1 MSGRTAFGVNL
12 GFKKLPDGSIATTG
26 PLRVAGNLA
35 ADGSF
40 AGPLRVAGNL
50 EADGASFA
58 GPVAASNLG
67 KSLPERG
74 VLAAIG
80 TSTIGNATTTLAN
93 GVVVPTF
100 GSIWDRVN
108 LELGTRYTVRNYGY
122 SGQDNAVLMAR
133 LVDTVLPTHPAIVAL
148 HFSANDLEANDLAS
162 AEAAFATVKEAVAL
176 CRNAGAVPIIVTPF
190 LQSDVAGKWGPTVA
204 YDARCQE
211 WGLVNDVM
219 VVSAAYAMCAN
230 TDKTGTAK
238 TGAMHDTLHAS
249 ALGIG
254 YIVDEALAVIRGEV
268 AWRML
273 SGGNV
278 EWAGQLHN
286 NPRCTGS
293 GTASGA
299 GISGTRCANISP
311 SRYSGTATCV
321 CSVGSD
327 TEGAYMDLEITFSA
341 ALDSI
346 AVPEI
351 LTLARYLD
359 GKSYVGMCD
368 IELVSGLF
376 VRDIVLSNAFASG
389 NILVPNGSLPVRA
402 LPLGRYVRRTPRYTK
417 AQAAPAADTTHR
429 AIIYGDAA
437 GTSVLRVRALGT
449 RETETP

>member
-12 GFKKLPDGSIATTG
+12 GFRKNANGAISMTG
-26 PLRVAGNLA
+26 PIDA
-35 ADGSF
+35 
-40 AGPLRVAGNL
+40 P
-50 EADGASFA
+50 
-58 GPVAASNLG
+58 NLG

-80 TSTIGNATTTLAN
+80 TSTIGNAKTTLAN

-100 GSIWDRVN
+100 LSIWDRVN
-108 LELGTRYTVRNYGY
+108 TALGNRYTVVNYGY

-133 LVDTVLPTHPAIVAL
+133 LVDTVLPTHPAIVVL
-148 HFSANDLEANDLAS
+148 HFSANDIVENDVAS
-162 AEAAFATVKEAVAL
+162 AEAAFETIKEAVAL
-176 CRNAGAVPIIVTPF
+176 CRAAGAVPIIETPH
-190 LQSDVAGKWGPTVA
+190 LQTDVAGKWGPTVA

-211 WGLVNDVM
+211 WGLANDVM
-219 VVSAAYAMCAN
+219 VVSGAYAICAN

-238 TGAMHDTLHAS
+238 TDAMGDTLHAN

-293 GTASGA
+293 GAASGT

-311 SRYSGTATCV
+311 ARFSGTATCV
-321 CSVGSD
+321 CSVGTD

-341 ALDSI
+341 ASDSI

-368 IELVSGLF
+368 IELISGLF

-389 NILVPNGSLPVRA
+389 NVLAPSGSLPIRA
-402 LPLGRYVRRTPRYTK
+402 LPIGRYTRRTPRYTK
-417 AQAAPAADTTHR
+417 AQVAPAVDTTHR
-429 AIIYGDAA
+429 AIIYGNEA